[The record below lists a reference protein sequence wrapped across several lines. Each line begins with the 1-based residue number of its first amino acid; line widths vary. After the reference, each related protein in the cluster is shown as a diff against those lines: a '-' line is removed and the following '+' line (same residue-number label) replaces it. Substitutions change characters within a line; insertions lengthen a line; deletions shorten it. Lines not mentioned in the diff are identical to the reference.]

1 VGVGTAGEVGRS
13 LVDQAWLSYLTLDPI
28 ASESFGS
35 IPWLGTVAPAH
46 QATQGATRV
55 VALCM
60 ASLAQIGPTTTSL
73 GYAPTLW
80 RHLLNTPPLRVSLH
94 YPLRSILLTAACD
107 PGGIAGQGSAPGY
120 AMHDSNALPPAS
132 TYSLPAG
139 GSVPYTMHDSDTQ
152 WPESLYSLTSGGS
165 VPPTGYAANDFNALQ
180 PASMYSS
187 SAGGSIPA
195 AGYTVHDS
203 NPQWPASA
211 HSSAA
216 GGYVPDTGYA
226 MHDSN
231 APPASTYSLAAGG
244 SVPPTGYAVHDS
256 NAPLPASVYS
266 SAPVSA
272 YSLAAG
278 GSVSAADYSNM
289 PLSAHSGAGVF
300 ANLGGRIGGS
310 GGNVSAASTAKP
322 KNRGWWENN
331 HPHWSDIIKNL
342 IDVVHAREWQQP
354 FLEMSLDRFIKFLE
368 EAYEWYKE
376 DHLQNPESLGKLRG
390 KFHCSQSDAF
400 ISRWRLHP
408 SHALHHAKGAGV
420 GTYQ

>member
-1 VGVGTAGEVGRS
+1 
-13 LVDQAWLSYLTLDPI
+13 
-28 ASESFGS
+28 
-35 IPWLGTVAPAH
+35 
-46 QATQGATRV
+46 V
-55 VALCM
+55 VALCL

-80 RHLLNTPPLRVSLH
+80 RHLLEMLPLRVSLH
-94 YPLRSILLTAACD
+94 HPLPSILLTTTCD
-107 PGGIAGQGSAPGY
+107 PGGIAGQGSAPAPGY

-132 TYSLPAG
+132 AYSSSAG
-139 GSVPYTMHDSDTQ
+139 DSVPYAVHDSDAQ
-152 WPESLYSLTSGGS
+152 WLESLSSGGS
-165 VPPTGYAANDFNALQ
+165 VPPSAANDFNALQ
-180 PASMYSS
+180 SASTYSS
-187 SAGGSIPA
+187 SVEGSIPA

-211 HSSAA
+211 HPSAA
-216 GGYVPDTGYA
+216 GDYVPDTGYTI
-226 MHDSN
+226 HDSD
-231 APPASTYSLAAGG
+231 APPPPAFAYSLAAGG
-244 SVPPTGYAVHDS
+244 PVPPTGYAVHDS

-266 SAPVSA
+266 SAPASA

-278 GSVSAADYSNM
+278 GSVSAANYSNM

-300 ANLGGRIGGS
+300 ANLGGSIGGS

-322 KNRGWWENN
+322 KNRSWWEDNY
-331 HPHWSDIIKNL
+331 PHWSDVIKNL
-342 IDVVHAREWQQP
+342 IDVVHAHEWQQP
-354 FLEMSLDRFIKFLE
+354 FLEISLDRFIKFLE

-390 KFHCSQSDAF
+390 TFHCSQSDTF

-420 GTYQ
+420 GAYR